1 MTSKKKTL
9 TARLKIPAIA
19 FGILVVLFFLFDK
32 IVMPSYVQQGK
43 TTKVPNVVGHSLDD
57 AIKLLAG
64 QGLVGKKADVRTDKQ
79 YPEGTVV
86 VQNPPANAEVKFG
99 RGVYLTVSGGEMLF
113 PVPGLRGRSVRDA
126 TFALERNGLV
136 LGTTRYEVSDDFPQG
151 TIIEQ
156 DVPEGTKVSSG
167 KTINVVVSQG
177 KSGDRVIVPDVLK
190 KTLTEAEKI
199 ITQAGLRLGNVS
211 YQINKDLLPN
221 TVVDQYPRPN
231 ELILPGQAVDLFV
244 AKQEEHPGSEN

>member
-1 MTSKKKTL
+1 MTSQKKTL

-19 FGILVVLFFLFDK
+19 FGIMVALFFLFDK
-32 IVMPSYVQQGK
+32 VVMPSYVQQGK

-86 VQNPPANAEVKFG
+86 VQNPPADAEVKFG
-99 RGVYLTVSGGEMLF
+99 RGIYLTVSGGEMLF

-136 LGTTRYEVSDDFPQG
+136 LGAIRYEVSDDLPHG

-156 DVPEGTKVSSG
+156 DVPEGAKVSSG
-167 KTINVVVSQG
+167 RVIKVVVSRG
-177 KSGDRVIVPDVLK
+177 KSGDRVLVPDVIK
-190 KTLTEAEKI
+190 KTLAEAEKI
-199 ITQAGLRLGNVS
+199 IAEAGLRLGNVS

-231 ELILPGQAVDLFV
+231 ELILPGQAIDLFV
-244 AKQEEHPGSEN
+244 AKKEENPGPEN

>member
-1 MTSKKKTL
+1 MTAKKKTL

-19 FGILVVLFFLFDK
+19 FGFLIVLFFLFDK
-32 IVMPSYVQQGK
+32 IVMPAYVQQGK
-43 TTKVPNVVGHSLDD
+43 TTKVQNVVGRNVDD
-57 AIKLLAG
+57 AIKILAE
-64 QGLVGKKADVRTDKQ
+64 QGLVGKKADIRTDKQ

-99 RGVYLTVSGGEMLF
+99 RGVYLTLSGGEMLF

-136 LGTTRYEVSDDFPQG
+136 LGALRYEVSDDLPHG

-156 DVPEGTKVSSG
+156 DIPEGTKVSSG
-167 KTINVVVSQG
+167 KVINVVVSRG
-177 KSGDRVIVPDVLK
+177 KSGDRVLVPDVIR
-190 KTLTEAEKI
+190 KTLTEAENI
-199 ITQAGLRLGNVS
+199 IVEAGLRLGNVS

-231 ELILPGQAVDLFV
+231 ELILPGQAIDLFV
-244 AKQEEHPGSEN
+244 AKKEENPGSEN

>member
-9 TARLKIPAIA
+9 TSRLKTPAIV
-19 FGILVVLFFLFDK
+19 FGILVALFFLFDK
-32 IVMPSYVQQGK
+32 VIMPRYVQQGK
-43 TTKVPNVVGHSLDD
+43 TTKVPNVVGRNLDE
-57 AIKLLAG
+57 AIKLLAD
-64 QGLVGKKADVRTDKQ
+64 QGLVGKKADTRTDKQ

-86 VQNPPANAEVKFG
+86 LQNPPTNAEVKFG

-136 LGTTRYEVSDDFPQG
+136 LGNIRYEVSDDFPQG
-151 TIIEQ
+151 TIIDQE
-156 DVPEGTKVSSG
+156 VPEGTKVSTG
-167 KTINVVVSQG
+167 KVINVVVSQG
-177 KSGDRVIVPDVLK
+177 KSGDRVLVPDVIK

-199 ITQAGLRLGNVS
+199 ITQAGLKLGNVS

-231 ELILPGQAVDLFV
+231 ELIVPGQAIDLFV
-244 AKQEEHPGSEN
+244 AKKEEHPGSEN